1 MIHYSSFCKIQ
12 LSLVTCRE
20 MQLFHVV
27 SPITWLGLKKHRAY
41 DTIEQIML
49 STEKGS
55 VFPWKKSISSFLK
68 ICSIFLVLLG
78 FFVAF
83 LISIAY
89 KQVGIGALIAAWLIA
104 MAIIGVAVDYRHPQ
118 SRPAEK
124 RKRLFPEKFNA
135 VKRVHIKFHMSTYH
149 LAGWR
154 CNLSLGD
161 SVPIQ
166 DWKRHLLWTVP
177 LVLVQPS
184 REQGNTYKGDY
195 WPSKP
200 RRSIVAAWES

>member
-1 MIHYSSFCKIQ
+1 
-12 LSLVTCRE
+12 

-55 VFPWKKSISSFLK
+55 VFPWKKIHKFFSK
-68 ICSIFLVLLG
+68 DLLHILG
-78 FFVAF
+78 AVGIFVAF

-104 MAIIGVAVDYRHPQ
+104 MAIIGVAWITDI
-118 SRPAEK
+118 
-124 RKRLFPEKFNA
+124 RKADLLKNGKIVSGKVNA

-149 LAGWR
+149 LADEDVIYPWVIRYQYKIGKDTYYGQSHWF
-154 CNLSLGD
+154 
-161 SVPIQ
+161 
-166 DWKRHLLWTVP
+166 WFKP
-177 LVLVQPS
+177 LVS
-184 REQGNTYKGDY
+184 KGTPIKVTID
-195 WPSKP
+195 PQNP
-200 RRSIVAAWES
+200 ERSIVAAWES